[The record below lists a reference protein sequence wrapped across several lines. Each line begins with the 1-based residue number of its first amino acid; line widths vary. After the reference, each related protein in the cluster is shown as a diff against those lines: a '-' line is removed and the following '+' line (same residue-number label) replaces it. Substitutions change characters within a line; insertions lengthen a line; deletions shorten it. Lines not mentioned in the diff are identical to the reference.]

1 MIASYS
7 HHTSMIE
14 QRAAIARAPSYHM
27 RWYEAHAERRTGMP
41 DASHAAL
48 TSVIWTSWRWKMPA
62 ARPASALVA
71 ANMAVKCAGEPAP
84 DEAIT
89 GMLTHFFM
97 CAIS

>member
-1 MIASYS
+1 MYVYVYIHIHVY
-7 HHTSMIE
+7 M
-14 QRAAIARAPSYHM
+14 AAH
-27 RWYEAHAERRTGMP
+27 
-41 DASHAAL
+41 L
-48 TSVIWTSWRWKMPA
+48 TSWRWKMPA

-97 CAIS
+97 CAISTVS